1 MLFGFLNLSGPEEDS
16 YKKAAED
23 KTSIGSILL
32 ELKYVT
38 PEDLEAAIKVQK
50 SRAPLGR
57 ILVDDM
63 KVITEDQLEEALLEQ
78 KIRRKKAS
86 LKEMSRFHSKRNGR
100 MVTEVKNVLHCLALK
115 VRPTE

>member
-1 MLFGFLNLSGPEEDS
+1 MLFGFLNLSGPEKDP

-23 KTSIGSILL
+23 QTSIGRILI
-32 ELKYVT
+32 EFEYIT
-38 PEDLEAAIKVQK
+38 PEDLEVAIRVQK
-50 SRAPLGR
+50 SKAPLGR

-100 MVTEVKNVLHCLALK
+100 MVSEVRDVLQCLARK
-115 VRPTE
+115 VKTTE